1 MKSRLSKFTYRDNRN
16 GAKVI
21 FEVTAND
28 ILLADEFLEANTKF
42 KAIAC
47 PFIGVTVEPVKE

>member
-1 MKSRLSKFTYRDNRN
+1 MKSKLSNFTYRNNRD
-16 GAKVI
+16 GGKVI
-21 FEVTAND
+21 FEVTAED

-42 KAIAC
+42 KAVSC